1 MSVEI
6 DEEEVEEEDEHPRDA
21 PSIAYK
27 IGMNR
32 MNSMLF
38 IHISTLISQ
47 DNFLFFVYY
56 SQMSTLWIHYVKY

>member
-1 MSVEI
+1 MKMSVEI

-21 PSIAYK
+21 PSNAYK

-38 IHISTLISQ
+38 IHISTLISL
-47 DNFLFFVYY
+47 D
-56 SQMSTLWIHYVKY
+56 